1 MKRKIG
7 FFGGSFDPIHF
18 GHLNL
23 AIQMLEKGGLD
34 QILFCPALISPFKAD
49 QPPVASA
56 QHRLAMIKL
65 ILEPFFAV
73 TSCEIERTGP
83 PFTPS
88 YTIDTIRG
96 LDQKNT
102 EYRLILSDESAANFG
117 QWKEAEELAQLAP
130 PLVGSR
136 SGGANKTFATVK
148 TGLFDVS
155 SREIRRRLAEKKYCK
170 HLVPSIVLDYIDEYG
185 LYLKP

>member
-34 QILFCPALISPFKAD
+34 QILFCPALISPFKSD
-49 QPPVASA
+49 HRPVAPA

-65 ILEPFFAV
+65 VLEPFFDV
-73 TSCEIERTGP
+73 TSIELDRKG
-83 PFTPS
+83 PS
-88 YTIDTIRG
+88 YTIDT
-96 LDQKNT
+96 LCALNQENS
-102 EYRLILSDESAANFG
+102 EYRLILSDESAEDFSR
-117 QWKEAEELAQLAP
+117 WKESEELFRLAP

-136 SGGANKTFATVK
+136 TGGVNGHFQTIQTP
-148 TGLFDVS
+148 LFDVS
-155 SREIRRRLAEKKYCK
+155 STVIRQRLATKKYCK
-170 HLVPSIVLDYIDEYG
+170 HLVPSIVLDYIDKFG